1 MPSALAP
8 RSGISAFLGLS
19 LAFLGCATS
28 PRARSVPTG
37 TRLLDVPVTDSP
49 SASFVRAG
57 QPFCFVG
64 VNNYYLGYK
73 PRQAVL
79 DVLEG
84 AAALGFTV
92 VRSWAFL
99 DIGSL
104 DGSVAHVHEQGK
116 KEGVYFQAWDP
127 ARQRPVYNDG
137 EDGLV
142 HLDFVLHHARRLG
155 LSVVLVLT
163 NNWRDFGGM
172 DQYLAWFGLSSHADF
187 YADPRVRS
195 AYRDYVAHLIGRT
208 NSLDGVAYRE
218 DPAIFSWELANEPR
232 VSNLDLPGD
241 WIAPDPAPLTQ
252 WASEMSRYVKSLDPN
267 HLVSVGDEGF
277 LVGDERPEFQKRGSG
292 VDHRALSALPDVDFA
307 THHLY
312 PDHWHWSLE
321 QSYDWIDQHLQL
333 GRELDKPVV
342 LEEYGLEVRASNA
355 AALERRRIGYTN
367 YNRLMQNRGGA
378 GTLVWHLAA
387 DVDGQSYPDYDQLT
401 LYPEGPI
408 ARLLGGFAV
417 EFSRGGAAACR
428 SSNEPIAASPFV
440 AVRSARR

>member
-1 MPSALAP
+1 MPRARTP
-8 RSGISAFLGLS
+8 RCGISAFFGLS
-19 LAFLGCATS
+19 LAVVGCTT
-28 PRARSVPTG
+28 PPGARFAPSG

-64 VNNYYLGYK
+64 VNNYYLGYQ

-79 DVLEG
+79 AVLEG

-116 KEGVYFQAWDP
+116 KNGVYFQAWDTAQGQP
-127 ARQRPVYNDG
+127 IYNEG

-142 HLDFVLHHARRLG
+142 HLDLVLHHARRLG

-163 NNWRDFGGM
+163 NNWHDFGGM
-172 DQYLAWFGLSSHADF
+172 DQYLAWFGLSNHADF
-187 YADPRVRS
+187 YTDPRVRN

-208 NSLDGVAYRE
+208 NSIDGVAYRE

-252 WASEMSRYVKSLDPN
+252 WASEMSRYIKSLDPN

-277 LVGDERPEFQKRGSG
+277 LVGDERPQFQKRGSG
-292 VDHRALSALPDVDFA
+292 VDHRALSALPNVDFA

-312 PDHWHWSLE
+312 PDHWQWSLE
-321 QSYDWIDQHLQL
+321 QSYDWLDQHLEL

-355 AALERRRIGYTN
+355 AALDRRRIGYTN
-367 YNRLMQNRGGA
+367 YNRLMQHRGGA

-387 DVDGQSYPDYDQLT
+387 SIDGQAYPDYDQLT
-401 LYPEGPI
+401 LYPTGPI
-408 ARLLGGFAV
+408 ARLLGGFAA
-417 EFSRGGAAACR
+417 EFSRGGAAACQ
-428 SSNEPIAASPFV
+428 SSKEPIAASPFV
-440 AVRSARR
+440 SVRSARR